1 MSDEKQKNQ
10 ARFAK
15 FDLIVGTVVVLLIF
29 VIGAVTYLDNPQ
41 RQGAKVAYLY
51 PLTSSASGETAIP
64 NIWLASVANPDD
76 AQQLTNSRMG
86 IFDFAVSNNGRY
98 IAYSERDEELLLL
111 DLYLLDLQTGD
122 TSRLTNCAA
131 EDSECYTPVFHPDN
145 NTLAYMKKSLNRD
158 LVTVSPGVSRIWLLD
173 IAARTTQPLTTNTQM
188 LGHSPV
194 WSPDGN
200 TIAFFSSDLNNP
212 QILIYNFNPQIE
224 DKRTVNAVPSQHGT
238 TGTISPNGQ
247 RLIFPDI
254 VDRGGVIET
263 HLKIVDLS
271 TDPVQFVDFTDKD
284 GQFSDLSAQWHP
296 DGQTVTVARKYNDD
310 RWTLGHQLYNI
321 DADTDD
327 VTPLLVDSR
336 FTHSFYTWNN
346 TGTKLLL
353 QRLALR
359 DEQGNP
365 ERAARP
371 AIWVLDSETGE
382 LVKVS
387 DFAYHPR
394 WVLP

>member
-10 ARFAK
+10 ARFAN
-15 FDLIVGTVVVLLIF
+15 FDLIVGGVVVLLIAI
-29 VIGAVTYLDNPQ
+29 IGAVLYLDSPQ
-41 RQGAKVAYLY
+41 RQGSMVAYLY

-64 NIWLASVANPDD
+64 NIWLAPVDNVDD
-76 AQQLTNSRMG
+76 AQPLTGSRMG
-86 IFDFAVSNNGRY
+86 IFDFAVSSNGRY
-98 IAYSERDEELLLL
+98 IAYSERDEDLLLL

-122 TSRLTNCAA
+122 TTRLTNCAA

-145 NTLAYMKKSLNRD
+145 NTLAYMRKSINRD
-158 LVTVSPGVSRIWLLD
+158 LETVSPGVSRIWLLD
-173 IAARTTQPLTTNTQM
+173 IAARQTQPLTTNTQM

-200 TIAFFSSDLNNP
+200 TVAFFSSDINNP
-212 QILIYNFNPQIE
+212 QILIYNFNPQIS
-224 DKRTVNAVPSQHGT
+224 DKRTVQAVPSQHGT

-263 HLKIVDLS
+263 HLKIVDLG
-271 TDPVQFVDFTDKD
+271 TDPPQFEDFTDKQ

-296 DGQTVTVARKYNDD
+296 DGQAVTVARKYNDD
-310 RWTLGHQLYNI
+310 RWTLGYQLYNI
-321 DADTDD
+321 DVDTDGI
-327 VTPLLVDSR
+327 TPLLIDNR
-336 FTHSFYTWNN
+336 YTHSFYQWNS
-346 TGTKLLL
+346 TGTKLLI